1 MHVLQEHLLSA
12 GYRVSSGE
20 IEMLSLFSKGPNRAI
35 GVVVVF
41 IESFDGICVRTVGFL
56 HDPVDGLRVKI
67 CFIDWLSDFFYN
79 VLLSADLLLSISIV
93 LLMRCLDV
101 LSIVLMS

>member
-1 MHVLQEHLLSA
+1 MSA
-12 GYRVSSGE
+12 GYRVISGK
-20 IEMLSLFSKGPNRAI
+20 IEMLSLSKGPNRAI

-41 IESFDGICVRTVGFL
+41 TEGFDGKCARTVGL
-56 HDPVDGLRVKI
+56 IHDPFDGLRGET
-67 CFIDWLSDFFYN
+67 CFIDWLFDFFYN

-93 LLMRCLDV
+93 LLMRCLDL